1 MDKDGPR
8 LESSCTSSRGVNM
21 LQHKAGEGH
30 CFKNSTLKAAYGQPK
45 EMMGALPR
53 NKSGKGCAGSSTHA
67 YTIEPRD

>member
-1 MDKDGPR
+1 
-8 LESSCTSSRGVNM
+8 M

-67 YTIEPRD
+67 CTIEPTE